1 MDDVLS
7 ALDVHTARWVV
18 DRCFAGPLL
27 KGRTV
32 ILVTHNVAM
41 TSRLAEN
48 VVEIAS
54 DGTISQRA
62 SVSEALGGNPK
73 LLAKAAEDAEAIQ
86 KANDTVDEPK
96 PDDAGK
102 TSGKLIADEE
112 VALGR
117 VSMKASKSKASLQIR
132 F

>member
-1 MDDVLS
+1 LDDVLS

-18 DRCFAGPLL
+18 DKCFAGPLL

-54 DGTISQRA
+54 DGAISQRT
-62 SVSEALGGNPK
+62 SVAEALSGNPK
-73 LLAKAAEDAEAIQ
+73 LVAKAAEDTQAIE
-86 KANDTVDEPK
+86 KANEAVDEPK
-96 PDDAGK
+96 PDDAIGK

-117 VSMKASKSKASLQIR
+117 VSMKASKSKS
-132 F
+132 FH